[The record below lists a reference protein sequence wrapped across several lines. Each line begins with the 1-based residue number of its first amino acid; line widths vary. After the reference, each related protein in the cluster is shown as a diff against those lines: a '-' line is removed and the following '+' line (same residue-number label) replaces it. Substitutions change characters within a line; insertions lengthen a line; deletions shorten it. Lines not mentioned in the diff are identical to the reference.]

1 MNRTLLLIVTII
13 ISYHCQGQNIG
24 IGAKWIYRQSTFS
37 PPSDEERTILEIV
50 SDTLI
55 DNQQFFILDGTC
67 ACSSDRPLI
76 LRWDDNQI
84 FQFTDSDIRLLY
96 DFNLN
101 AGDSLVA
108 NFPIDD
114 TLLSTLV
121 IIDSTEIID
130 GLKYQHI
137 TIDNYE
143 YQHTDWFGPFIEDIG
158 SIGLCMTPQANLCE
172 ISTGGLCSFISAN
185 QDTII
190 FPDTFR
196 CVPPSSIDELS
207 EGLIVIMPN
216 PTSDSWNITNA
227 SNFVKY

>member
-101 AGDSLVA
+101 
-108 NFPIDD
+108 
-114 TLLSTLV
+114 
-121 IIDSTEIID
+121 TEIID